1 MHFNVLPAITSLWL
15 PEWLVP
21 LLALVDSCEEM
32 QLIRLTS
39 ALPHK
44 EPFFVGWEAE
54 FIYNTIL
61 GAGRASPTHTPRA
74 DVNPSASAGRSP
86 PPQSA
91 LKLLELPET
100 LPGRPPLK
108 KLLVVPDGAC
118 ASDVAVYTCGPAPM
132 VASVQELC
140 LDEGFLCHEETFE
153 F

>member
-1 MHFNVLPAITSLWL
+1 
-15 PEWLVP
+15 
-21 LLALVDSCEEM
+21 M

-44 EPFFVGWEAE
+44 E

-86 PPQSA
+86 PPQSPRA